1 MSEFKIVYGRSGS
14 GKTTYIFNEIKEK
27 VKDNNKIFIIVPEQY
42 SFSAEKHLLDVLS
55 ENSSINAEVLTLS
68 RMADRVIEETI
79 GKTKTHISKVGK
91 AMILYDVLENKKD
104 SLNFLKSS
112 DKNLDIAINMINELK
127 KHNIKKET
135 LDSVISNVN
144 DSYLKLKLKD
154 VEDVLEGY
162 ESKIEAKY
170 LDEGDAL
177 SKLAE
182 NIEGVSDFNQSII
195 YIDEFAGFTTSEYTI
210 IEKLCTLAKE
220 ITVTVCTDLV
230 EKVENIDESIFY
242 FNEITAE
249 KLLEIAKRNGCFIEK
264 IDLSIP
270 KKFNSEEL
278 KVLEERLYPF
288 AKESVNSIQK
298 YGKKTQDI
306 SLFVA
311 KNPYSEIEYALN
323 KIIELVKTKGYRYR
337 DFAIVSGNM
346 DSYVNNARTSFEKY
360 EIPVFI
366 DEKKDVN
373 HNILMKYIISLL
385 NVLSSNYSYDA
396 MFSYI
401 KSGIL
406 DITDDEIFEI
416 ETYVK
421 KWGIRGAKW
430 YKDDF
435 EFEEKSENQDR
446 INEVRKRIIEPILDF
461 KNSLSGEKKVRDI
474 VKNLY
479 EFINKHQ
486 IDSAILSKADRLE
499 EKGRNET
506 AEEFRAG
513 IQIFFDV
520 LDEMY
525 EIFDEETM
533 SYDRFNKLLQIGIT
547 NSEFGLIP
555 ATFDQVLFGDID
567 RTKTKDVKVLFVLGL
582 NDGVI
587 PKILKDEGFLND
599 KDRDILKENN
609 AEIAKNSVE
618 ALYEDQFNI
627 YKTITMPS
635 DKLFLSYSSQDSEG
649 KALRYSILLTQI
661 KKIFSDLSEDSDVVE
676 EKYYISTKDASFDY
690 AIEKYNEFLD
700 DKDIEEEWKEVLA
713 WYNEHEKERLDAT
726 VEGAKYSNVPE
737 IIAGDKLQK
746 MYGSN
751 LKTSVSRLEQYRRC
765 PFSFHLKYGLKL
777 QEEEELKIRSLDTGN
792 FMHDVIDTV
801 FTKIEENELDVKTIT
816 KEELFNIVNNIINE
830 KLGINKN
837 YIFSSSAKNIVLTRR
852 LKKTVYQSI
861 EYIVEQLKNSSF
873 ELYGH
878 EIEFGNQ
885 SEFKPLKIDLPNG
898 KEVTVTGKIDRVDIA
913 KLDDKTVFRIID
925 YKSSVKDVDLN
936 QFMSGIQI
944 QLLTYLDEIAN
955 QKNMEGVGVLY
966 FNLLDT
972 IVKANKP
979 MSDEELKKEL
989 NKNFKMKGI
998 VVSDVKIVKMMDHKL
1013 GPSMSSE
1020 QIPIYLDKDEN
1031 ISSGRS
1037 FAIDKEGFE
1046 KLQKYTKHI
1055 ISEIAK
1061 DIYSGDISLKPFKM
1075 NKKTPCEYCEYK
1087 AICNFDPKMEK
1098 NEYNYISKMK
1108 KEEII
1113 EEIKRRSN

>member
-1 MSEFKIVYGRSGS
+1 
-14 GKTTYIFNEIKEK
+14 
-27 VKDNNKIFIIVPEQY
+27 
-42 SFSAEKHLLDVLS
+42 
-55 ENSSINAEVLTLS
+55 
-68 RMADRVIEETI
+68 
-79 GKTKTHISKVGK
+79 
-91 AMILYDVLENKKD
+91 
-104 SLNFLKSS
+104 
-112 DKNLDIAINMINELK
+112 
-127 KHNIKKET
+127 
-135 LDSVISNVN
+135 
-144 DSYLKLKLKD
+144 
-154 VEDVLEGY
+154 
-162 ESKIEAKY
+162 
-170 LDEGDAL
+170 
-177 SKLAE
+177 
-182 NIEGVSDFNQSII
+182 
-195 YIDEFAGFTTSEYTI
+195 
-210 IEKLCTLAKE
+210 
-220 ITVTVCTDLV
+220 
-230 EKVENIDESIFY
+230 
-242 FNEITAE
+242 
-249 KLLEIAKRNGCFIEK
+249 
-264 IDLSIP
+264 
-270 KKFNSEEL
+270 
-278 KVLEERLYPF
+278 
-288 AKESVNSIQK
+288 
-298 YGKKTQDI
+298 
-306 SLFVA
+306 
-311 KNPYSEIEYALN
+311 
-323 KIIELVKTKGYRYR
+323 
-337 DFAIVSGNM
+337 
-346 DSYVNNARTSFEKY
+346 
-360 EIPVFI
+360 
-366 DEKKDVN
+366 
-373 HNILMKYIISLL
+373 
-385 NVLSSNYSYDA
+385 
-396 MFSYI
+396 
-401 KSGIL
+401 
-406 DITDDEIFEI
+406 
-416 ETYVK
+416 
-421 KWGIRGAKW
+421 
-430 YKDDF
+430 
-435 EFEEKSENQDR
+435 
-446 INEVRKRIIEPILDF
+446 
-461 KNSLSGEKKVRDI
+461 
-474 VKNLY
+474 
-479 EFINKHQ
+479 
-486 IDSAILSKADRLE
+486 
-499 EKGRNET
+499 
-506 AEEFRAG
+506 
-513 IQIFFDV
+513 
-520 LDEMY
+520 
-525 EIFDEETM
+525 
-533 SYDRFNKLLQIGIT
+533 
-547 NSEFGLIP
+547 
-555 ATFDQVLFGDID
+555 
-567 RTKTKDVKVLFVLGL
+567 
-582 NDGVI
+582 
-587 PKILKDEGFLND
+587 
-599 KDRDILKENN
+599 
-609 AEIAKNSVE
+609 
-618 ALYEDQFNI
+618 
-627 YKTITMPS
+627 MPS

-746 MYGSN
+746 MYGST

-998 VVSDVKIVKMMDHKL
+998 VVSDVKIVKMMDNKL

-1020 QIPIYLDKDEN
+1020 QIPVYLDKDEN
-1031 ISSGRS
+1031 ISSGWS
-1037 FAIDKEGFE
+1037 SAIDKEGFE

-1087 AICNFDPKMEK
+1087 SICNFDPKMEK